1 MQFPGIASLD
11 APLGAEQIGGDM
23 TVTLEKSYAD
33 INRMVFIVFIKSPQ
47 EGLLVSSATLK
58 DSNGN
63 ELNTGL
69 GISSPPD
76 DPARFI
82 IELFPDTQFPSGQF
96 KGQLVVEIGTQFG
109 PASGQAQAHFA
120 VDLPVYPA
128 VVHDVLQNV
137 TVNGVEMLLQKI
149 EVTPSF
155 TQVYLC
161 YQKPSSA
168 DWMVGRAASLKV
180 GEDSATQ
187 YSYSLLFDPDSGF
200 PTQPG
205 WTSPVQ
211 TGRCVK
217 IGFPVGHHNQP
228 ETLTLTIPELE
239 QSMSEVI
246 PNNQLQVVRQKLLA
260 QGIDMDWVISSGNGG
275 GGAGPVINQKPD
287 GMTVEQVMRLFYDA
301 LGYYHPG
308 PWIFT
313 VDINP

>member
-1 MQFPGIASLD
+1 
-11 APLGAEQIGGDM
+11 M

-47 EGLLVSSATLK
+47 EGLVVSSATLK
-58 DSNGN
+58 DSNGT
-63 ELNTGL
+63 ELNTGM

-76 DPARFI
+76 DPTRFI
-82 IELFPDTQFPSGQF
+82 IELFPDIQFPSGQF
-96 KGQLVVEIGTQFG
+96 KGQLAVEMGTQFG

-128 VVHDVLQNV
+128 VVHDALQTV
-137 TVNGVEMLLQKI
+137 TANGVEMLLQKI

-168 DWMVGRAASLKV
+168 DWMVGQAASLKL
-180 GEDSATQ
+180 GQDSATQ

-205 WTSPVQ
+205 WSSPVQ
-211 TGRCVK
+211 AGRCVK
-217 IGFPVGHHNQP
+217 IGFPLGHHNQP

-239 QSMSEVI
+239 QSMPEVI

-260 QGIDMDWVISSGNGG
+260 QGIDMDWVTSSGNGG

-287 GMTVEQVMRLFYDA
+287 GMTDEQVMRLFYDA

-313 VDINP
+313 AEIKP